1 MPTESSV
8 LINVNEILSFFDE
21 IPDWA
26 DRHSAGV
33 VGMIFEDLAAAIL
46 EHCLHRNGV
55 EHVAIR
61 TEPVTT
67 GRKKGPR
74 LDRWIEADLDGGQ
87 KVLFQTEIKSVS
99 AHSTGHKR
107 IILNASQEE
116 MSDHEQENWDG
127 PVELRKEHAERPTNG
142 QSAGADE
149 DSRDHREK
157 AHPAAPDLLAAI
169 RPKDRT
175 QRHDQVEGGHLFKVT
190 GVTYNFGFQKPQS
203 WETNPKFI
211 ELWVFSISSYLR
223 SIRSKCPNQLKLPMP
238 IASNKMQAL
247 RRVAQITRETD

>member
-157 AHPAAPDLLAAI
+157 AHPAAPDLLAAHPSQ
-169 RPKDRT
+169 RPHAEARPGRRRPPVQSDGRYLQFWVPKAAKLGNQPQVHRT
-175 QRHDQVEGGHLFKVT
+175 LGLFNLQLPAQHPK
-190 GVTYNFGFQKPQS
+190 QMPQPI
-203 WETNPKFI
+203 EATNAHRI
-211 ELWVFSISSYLR
+211 
-223 SIRSKCPNQLKLPMP
+223 Q
-238 IASNKMQAL
+238 
-247 RRVAQITRETD
+247 

>member
-107 IILNASQEE
+107 IMLNASQEE

-127 PVELRKEHAERPTNG
+127 QWNSEKNTLRDQPMAKVLVPMKTPATT
-142 QSAGADE
+142 
-149 DSRDHREK
+149 EK
-157 AHPAAPDLLAAI
+157 RHTLPLLIYWQPI

-247 RRVAQITRETD
+247 QRVAQITRETD